1 MDITIT
7 WGIVSVCILISFYL
21 YSRMVFFKTLYQ
33 KTKVET
39 SWLKKMTES
48 ASDTLDI
55 YDFELEKNIQL
66 AMNMKE
72 KLQDSQKQVKE
83 LKEENTRLRTELSV
97 TNKNLDKLN
106 IRLRNLM

>member
-39 SWLKKMTES
+39 SWLKKMTPP
-48 ASDTLDI
+48 TW
-55 YDFELEKNIQL
+55 
-66 AMNMKE
+66 
-72 KLQDSQKQVKE
+72 
-83 LKEENTRLRTELSV
+83 
-97 TNKNLDKLN
+97 
-106 IRLRNLM
+106 IRC

>member
-1 MDITIT
+1 MNITIT
-7 WGIVSVCILISFYL
+7 WGIVSISMLVSFYL
-21 YSRMVFFKTLYQ
+21 YSRMIFFKTLYQ

-55 YDFELEKNIQL
+55 YDFELEKNIQSVL
-66 AMNMKE
+66 LMKTN
-72 KLQDSQKQVKE
+72 LNDSHKQIKE
-83 LKEENTRLRTELSV
+83 IKEENSRLRAELKQ

-106 IRLRNLM
+106 LRLRNLM